1 MGKEDVHE
9 SDHLENTEIFA
20 DLIKGVLYQ
29 GEQVVKPEELVEQD
43 GELRSILGEHT
54 KKMIRDKVKLWN
66 GTALAVF
73 AVENQTKVD
82 YHMVLRAMLTESM
95 AYDRQWKSCGQ
106 SIKGQKG
113 RFRLHRRNSSP
124 ACEKGI
130 NSFRLLR

>member
-9 SDHLENTEIFA
+9 SDYFENTEIFA
-20 DLIKGVLYQ
+20 DLINGVLYQ

-82 YHMVLRAMLTESM
+82 YHMVLRAMLTL
-95 AYDRQWKSCGQ
+95 A
-106 SIKGQKG
+106 
-113 RFRLHRRNSSP
+113 
-124 ACEKGI
+124 
-130 NSFRLLR
+130 